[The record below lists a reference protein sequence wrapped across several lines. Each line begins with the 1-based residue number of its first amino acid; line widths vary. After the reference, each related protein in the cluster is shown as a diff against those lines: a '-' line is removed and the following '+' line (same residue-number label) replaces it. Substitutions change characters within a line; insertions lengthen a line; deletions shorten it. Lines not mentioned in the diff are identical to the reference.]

1 MSDLLSKLT
10 DQLSNQKKPQG
21 GQQPSSSGILHKIN
35 DTVTGQKHPQDYQTQ
50 TNTNFS
56 GPGSGGMGG
65 GAYQQAGH
73 SGMLRPWPQA
83 TYLHLESRLISISFY
98 KVKVEVRANMA
109 KWEVMAETVLAIRIM
124 ETKDMGKIKD
134 MVVMD
139 RKSAV
144 VTEDKKATVATE
156 DKKVMRV
163 TNKKA
168 MVVIEDKKATVVTED
183 KKAMVVMGH
192 KDMVA
197 TEDNEDAEA
206 IENRKV
212 KVMPRRFIQTLFI
225 QKRQLLKIASKP
237 CSTSI
242 PYC

>member
-21 GQQPSSSGILHKIN
+21 GQQSSSPGILHKIN
-35 DTVTGQKHPQDYQTQ
+35 DAVTGQKHPQDYQTQ

-73 SGMLRPWPQA
+73 S
-83 TYLHLESRLISISFY
+83 ESRLISISFY

-156 DKKVMRV
+156 DKK
-163 TNKKA
+163 
-168 MVVIEDKKATVVTED
+168 
-183 KKAMVVMGH
+183 
-192 KDMVA
+192 
-197 TEDNEDAEA
+197 
-206 IENRKV
+206 
-212 KVMPRRFIQTLFI
+212 
-225 QKRQLLKIASKP
+225 
-237 CSTSI
+237 
-242 PYC
+242 